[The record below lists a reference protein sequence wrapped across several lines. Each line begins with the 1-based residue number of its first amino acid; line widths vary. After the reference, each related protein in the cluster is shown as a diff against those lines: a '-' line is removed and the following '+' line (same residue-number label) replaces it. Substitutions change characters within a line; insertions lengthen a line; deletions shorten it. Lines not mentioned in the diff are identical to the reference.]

1 MAQPITFVVP
11 GRAQAPEALR
21 GGAAPAGVPAAGAP
35 GRIKQSVR
43 IGLQRAG
50 GGGEVR
56 VTAVPGEDIVRLHLA
71 GGPALTLHPET
82 ARDLLL
88 AQGDARRGAATRSG
102 APAAPPAEV
111 RVPAQLQWRGLEA
124 GVATRG
130 AARGFLGDVLL
141 AAIDVVA
148 GRATDAAADFAASRV
163 VQRVD
168 AQVDAG
174 VYRLQPEALAPLKGT
189 GGALAQIGAVD
200 APQLVFVHGTFSN
213 TAGTFG
219 KLWSEHPQRVRA
231 LFERYRGEVHALDH
245 PTLGASPI
253 DNALMLARACPPGAR
268 LHLVTHSR
276 GGLVAEVLARACGDA
291 QAATAAA
298 AHFTG
303 AAYRAQREALAALVD
318 VARTRRLRVERVV
331 RVACPA
337 RGTLLASRRLDAY
350 LSVFQWTL
358 QLAGIPVAPALVD
371 FLAEV
376 AQRRADPMRIPGLA
390 AQIPDSPLV
399 RWLHALDA
407 PLPGELRVVA
417 GDIEGDSVASWLKT
431 LVADGYYWTDND
443 LVVQTRSMYG
453 GAPREAGASFVL
465 DQGGTVTHF
474 GYFANERSADAIV
487 GALLHD
493 DAPPAF
499 RPIGPLSW
507 SGASAAGVRAR
518 RAGAAA
524 DLPAVFLLPGILGSN
539 LKVDGQR
546 IWLGAGLINGLERL
560 AYAPGRP
567 DGVEPDGPVGLIY
580 DDLADFLAA
589 THEVI
594 EFAFDWRLPIEQEA
608 RRLAAA
614 VDAALD
620 ARRTSGQPVRLVA
633 HSMGGLLARTLQLEK
648 PRTWQRLMAHPDARL
663 LMLGTPNGGSW
674 APMQVLSGDDTFG
687 NTLTALGA
695 PFQDRAAR
703 EMMARFPGFL
713 QLQAA
718 LLDDAQG
725 LARSETWQRL
735 AADDLAR
742 VREHNWWHAD
752 QLQLTAYEWGAPPQ
766 AVLDQAVALR
776 RRLDAQRERELPA
789 FASKLLLVTGHARYT
804 PDGWELGNEGL
815 VYLNAPEAGDGRVT
829 HASARL
835 PGVRTWALDCE
846 HGGLPAEKAAFGAY
860 LELLQRGDTAQPI
873 LRALPEA
880 PPVRGGAAQGPHVR
894 VRPSRTRT
902 DATPPADARQVLA
915 AATRSRPQGAA
926 AAATAALRVTVVNG
940 DLSFV
945 RQPLMLG
952 HYRSMRLMGTEAVV
966 DRLVGG
972 AMSAS
977 LKVDLYPDSPGAHQ
991 IFVNGRAA
999 PDNPW
1004 QLPRP
1009 AAVVV
1014 VGLGEEGKLQEA
1026 ELVKTV
1032 RQAAI
1037 AWAQRCAESA
1047 GGAPAQIEL
1056 AATLI
1061 GSGGAGIS
1069 VGQSARLIAQGVRQA
1084 NERLAGSDAP
1094 RVGELL
1100 LVELYLDRA
1109 SDAWRSLQV
1118 QATAEPGH
1126 YVVTPTVQ
1134 AGTGALRRLL
1144 ESGYRG
1150 ADYDLI
1156 SALTQPGPHGD
1167 ASITYRLDT
1176 RRARTEVRAQQTQ
1189 APLLRELVAQASNDK
1204 NTDARIG
1211 RTLFQLLVPMEMEP
1225 FLGGTSEM
1233 LLELDAGTAGI
1244 PWELLDTDARGG
1256 GDARPWAIRSRLV
1269 RKLRTSEFRAQPSDA
1284 HADAHVLVIGEPLC
1298 DTTLYARLAG
1308 ARREAEGVA
1317 ERLGAA
1323 QALGAERVLALVA
1336 PDDVEHG
1343 GADARSIVDALLS
1356 RDWRAVHIAGHGEP
1370 PTPTDPR
1377 GVVLSNGTFLGPR
1390 EIRSMRVVP
1399 ELVFVNCCHLA
1410 ARDPQQLPGGAAAT
1424 YDRARFA
1431 SNVADELIRIG
1442 VRCVIA
1448 AGWAVEDGP
1457 ALSFATTFYQALLAG
1472 RRFMDAV
1479 AEAREAAWA
1488 EGGNTWAA
1496 YQCYGDPDWTLRRE
1510 GGDAQRP
1517 QRPLADEF
1525 AGVASPAALALAL
1538 ETLAVRSE
1546 FQRADPERTA
1556 AQIRHLESRHGEAW
1570 GAIGAVAEAY
1580 GVAWAAAGDA
1590 ARAVPWLE
1598 RALAANDGSASI
1610 KAAERLGNLRG
1621 RIAWQRVDAARSA
1634 HRRLCRE
1641 LEAAVRPAAA
1651 LRRRADTAA
1660 LALQQAAH
1668 DARDA
1673 LAGAVAL
1680 LDQLVA
1686 LQPTMERASLCGSA
1700 YKRLAMVEAAAGRA
1714 DAETAAIRRMQAH
1727 YRRAEAMGR
1736 AAGLNDFYY
1745 PALNRMAAELVL
1757 DGARAGWRGF
1767 DRDETAAVWQALGT
1781 RARDDPDFWSI
1792 AGLIEL
1798 RLYEALAARD
1808 LAALRASIESEYADL
1823 RLRVAAPSRWASVHD
1838 QLAFVLPRYAAR
1850 AAGAERD
1857 AALALLRLV
1866 EAPWD

>member
-1 MAQPITFVVP
+1 MAQAITFVVP
-11 GRAQAPEALR
+11 GQAQAPDAVR
-21 GGAAPAGVPAAGAP
+21 GAAQAPLPAGLAQ

-43 IGLQRAG
+43 VGLHRA

-56 VTAVPGEDIVRLHLA
+56 VTAVPGEDIVVLHIA
-71 GGPALTLHPET
+71 GGPPLTLHPET

-88 AQGDARRGAATRSG
+88 AQGDTRRGTTRG
-102 APAAPPAEV
+102 GTPAAPPAEV

-130 AARGFLGDVLL
+130 ATRGFLGDVLL
-141 AAIDVVA
+141 AAIDVV
-148 GRATDAAADFAASRV
+148 TDRVRDPAADFVASQV

-174 VYRLQPEALAPLKGT
+174 VYRLQPETLASLKGT
-189 GGALAQIGAVD
+189 GGALAQLDAVD

-219 KLWSEHPQRVRA
+219 KLWTEHPQRVRA
-231 LFERYRGEVHALDH
+231 LFEHYRGQVHALDH

-276 GGLVAEVLARACGDA
+276 GGLVAEVLARACGDP
-291 QAATAAA
+291 QAAA
-298 AHFTG
+298 AAAEHFAG
-303 AAYRAQREALAALVD
+303 AAYRAQRDALAALAE
-318 VARTRRLRVERVV
+318 VARTRRLRVERIV

-371 FLAEV
+371 FLGEV
-376 AQRRADPMRIPGLA
+376 AQRRADPALIPGLA

-417 GDIEGDSVASWLKT
+417 GDIEGDSVVSWLKT
-431 LVADGYYWTDND
+431 LLADGYYWTDND

-465 DQGGTVTHF
+465 DQGGKVTHF

-507 SGASAAGVRAR
+507 SGASATGVRAR

-524 DLPAVFLLPGILGSN
+524 ELPAVFLLPGILGSN
-539 LKVDGQR
+539 LQVDGKR

-560 AYAPGRP
+560 DYVPGRP

-594 EFAFDWRLPIEQEA
+594 EFAFDWRVPIEQEA

-620 ARRTSGQPVRLVA
+620 ARQASGQPVRIVA
-633 HSMGGLLARTLQLEK
+633 HSMGGVLARTMQLEK
-648 PRTWQRLMAHPDARL
+648 PKTWQRLMAHPDARL

-687 NTLTALGA
+687 NTLTAFGA

-703 EMMARFPGFL
+703 EMMARFPGFI

-725 LARSETWQRL
+725 LARAETWQRL

-776 RRLDAQRERELPA
+776 RRLDAQRDRDLPA
-789 FASKLLLVTGHARYT
+789 FAAKLLLVTGHARFT
-804 PDGWELGNEGL
+804 PDGYELGNEGL
-815 VYLNAPEAGDGRVT
+815 VYLNAPESGDGRVT

-835 PGVRTWALDCE
+835 PGVRTWSLDCE
-846 HGGLPAEKAAFGAY
+846 HGSLPAESAAFGAF

-873 LRALPEA
+873 LRPLPEA
-880 PPVRGGAAQGPHVR
+880 PPTRGAAAPVPHLR
-894 VRPSRTRT
+894 VRPSRTRS
-902 DATPPADARQVLA
+902 DSAPPADARQILA
-915 AATRSRPQGAA
+915 AARAQPERAA
-926 AAATAALRVTVVNG
+926 PTAGTALRVTVVNG

-945 RQPLMLG
+945 RQPLLLG
-952 HYRSMRLMGTEAVV
+952 HYRSMRLTGTEAVV
-966 DRLVGG
+966 DRIIGG
-972 AMSAS
+972 AMSKS

-991 IFVNGRAA
+991 VFVNGTAS

-1026 ELVKTV
+1026 DLVKTV
-1032 RQAAI
+1032 RQAAL
-1037 AWAQRCAESA
+1037 AWAQRCAEHA

-1084 NERLAGSDAP
+1084 NERLADTDAP
-1094 RVGELL
+1094 RIGELQ

-1118 QATAEPGH
+1118 QAIAEPGH
-1126 YVVTPTVQ
+1126 YVVTPAVHS
-1134 AGTGALRRLL
+1134 GTGALRRLL

-1156 SALTQPGPHGD
+1156 SALTQPGPQGD

-1204 NTDARIG
+1204 NTDAQIG

-1225 FLGGTSEM
+1225 YLGGTSEM

-1244 PWELLDTDARGG
+1244 PWELLDTAARGG
-1256 GDARPWAIRSRLV
+1256 GDSRPWAIRSKLV
-1269 RKLRTSEFRAQPSDA
+1269 RKLRTAEFRAQPSDA

-1298 DTTLYARLAG
+1298 DVAAYARLAG
-1308 ARREAEGVA
+1308 ARREAHGVA
-1317 ERLGAA
+1317 ERIGAP
-1323 QALGAERVLALVA
+1323 QALGAERVLALIA
-1336 PDDVEHG
+1336 PDDMEHG
-1343 GADARSIVDALLS
+1343 GADARTVVNALLS
-1356 RDWRAVHIAGHGEP
+1356 RDWRVVHIAGHGEP
-1370 PTPTDPR
+1370 PAPTDPR

-1390 EIRSMRVVP
+1390 EIRNMRVVP

-1410 ARDPQQLPGGAAAT
+1410 ARDPQQLPGGMP

-1457 ALSFATTFYQALLAG
+1457 ALTFATTFYQALLAG

-1517 QRPLADEF
+1517 PRPLADEF

-1546 FQRADPERTA
+1546 FQQADPERTA
-1556 AQIRHLESRHGEAW
+1556 AQIRHLKSRHGEAW

-1621 RIAWQRVDAARSA
+1621 RLAWHHVEQARTEHDRLHHELESAAR
-1634 HRRLCRE
+1634 
-1641 LEAAVRPAAA
+1641 PATA
-1651 LRRRADTAA
+1651 LRRRAEAA
-1660 LALQQAAH
+1660 ARALQQAAH
-1668 DARDA
+1668 AARDA
-1673 LAGAVAL
+1673 LGEAVAL

-1686 LQPTMERASLCGSA
+1686 LQPTMERASLCGSV
-1700 YKRLAMVEAAAGRA
+1700 YKRLALVEAATGRA
-1714 DAETAAIRRMQAH
+1714 DAETAAIRRMQAQ
-1727 YRRAEAMGR
+1727 YRRAEAIGR
-1736 AAGLNDFYY
+1736 AAGLPDFYY
-1745 PALNRMAAELVL
+1745 PALNRMAAELAL
-1757 DGARAGWRGF
+1757 AQPGWRGF
-1767 DRDETAAVWQALGT
+1767 DRDETAAVRQALAT
-1781 RARDDPDFWSI
+1781 QARDDPDFWSI

-1798 RLYEALAARD
+1798 RLYEALAARR
-1808 LAALRASIESEYADL
+1808 LVAQRASIEDEYADL

-1838 QLAFVLPRYAAR
+1838 QLAFVLPRYAAH
-1850 AAGAERD
+1850 AAAAERD
-1857 AALALLRLV
+1857 AATALLRHV
-1866 EAPWD
+1866 APPQD